1 MKSNVLAMMSPLC
14 LCLLASNARAAL
26 EPFTLGASETVK
38 HESNIN
44 HGAEGNVTSDWLST
58 TEFTAALDEA
68 VGRSKLLANAGINY
82 NVYHR
87 RVDKDLN
94 NFGYHA
100 GAELDWET
108 IGDLSGALGASSTR
122 KRYVYGLTS
131 DPKPDSPT
139 DSSGSTNQR
148 NMQTDNRVFA
158 RAQLGGPARLQIYGG
173 ADASRRRFSATDFQG
188 QDEHQWSTNLGT
200 RYSTSPDLAFGVEG
214 NVVHGEFP
222 HVVYAFFAGEP
233 LTKVSKFTSR
243 SVDATV
249 RLKATGNSGFDAS
262 VGYTTESSDA
272 LSKDAKFTNGSLNWT
287 WTPPSHFR
295 VRVGLK
301 RSADIDNQVANSNLG
316 LDASNLTGVSVNN
329 VASLDV
335 TYELTAKISLDANA
349 SYSQRKYSDVK
360 QQDPVTQQPLADLAG
375 TLRTTNFFLSVNY
388 QPTRTTSL
396 SCGAGREHRRADSAI
411 ALSLPSYADNTV
423 QCMGSIKFD

>member
-68 VGRSKLLANAGINY
+68 VGRSKLLANAGVNY

-87 RVDKDLN
+87 REDKGLN

-108 IGDLSGALGASSTR
+108 IGDLSGALGASSMR
-122 KRYVYGLTS
+122 KRYIAGADDNPL
-131 DPKPDSPT
+131 PDNTAST
-139 DSSGSTNQR
+139 DGR
-148 NMQTDNRVFA
+148 NMQTDNRVYA
-158 RAQLGGPARLQIYGG
+158 RAQLGGPARWQIYGG
-173 ADASRRRFSATDFQG
+173 ADANQRRFSDKDFQG
-188 QDEHQWSTNLGT
+188 QDERQVTTNLGT

-214 NVVHGEFP
+214 NFTHGEYP
-222 HVVYAFFAGEP
+222 HVVYAFFGDTA
-233 LTKVSKFTSR
+233 LTRVSKFNSR
-243 SVDATV
+243 SVDGTV

-262 VGYTTESSDA
+262 LGYTTESSDA
-272 LSKDAKFTNGSLNWT
+272 LSKDAKFVNGSLNWT
-287 WTPPSHFR
+287 WTPPSHFA
-295 VRVGLK
+295 VKLGLK
-301 RSADIDNQVANSNLG
+301 RSADIDNQVANQNIGFKGSSL
-316 LDASNLTGVSVNN
+316 SGVSVNN

-335 TYELTAKISLDANA
+335 TYEVTAKISVDANT

-360 QQDPVTQQPLADLAG
+360 QVIGPDLAG
-375 TLRTTNFFLSVNY
+375 TVRTTNFFLSVNW
-388 QPTRTTSL
+388 QPTRTTQL
-396 SCGAGREHRRADSAI
+396 SCGGGREHRRADSAI
-411 ALSLPSYADNTV
+411 GEFLPSYADNTV